1 MQHGTPVL
9 RILPA
14 IFFSAMWVCSAEH
27 SSAQTIKQG
36 KKVELSQFAA
46 SGCDASLW
54 NHVYNP
60 KRLNQLAPCISVT
73 GVITESSA
81 DPDGDQ
87 HFLLKLDPG
96 QEKLANKRNRKKK
109 GGDIVLE
116 IVCANP
122 TTMKKVKSACAG
134 YRNPIAIPAVGTHV
148 RATGTYVI
156 DSHNG
161 WAEIHPVSKLQAM

>member
-1 MQHGTPVL
+1 MMPNL
-9 RILPA
+9 KPLILVFA
-14 IFFSAMWVCSAEH
+14 FSLCVAER
-27 SSAQTIKQG
+27 SNAQSGKQG
-36 KKVELSQFAA
+36 KKIDLSQFAA

-60 KRLNQLAPCISVT
+60 TRLEKLAPCLSVT

-81 DPDGDQ
+81 DVDGDQ

-122 TTMKKVKSACAG
+122 TKLKKVKSACVG
-134 YRNPIAIPAVGTHV
+134 YKNPIAIPAVGAHV
-148 RATGTYVI
+148 RVTGTYVL

-161 WAEIHPVSKLQAM
+161 WTEIHPVSRIQAM

>member
-1 MQHGTPVL
+1 MQQSAHATRLVAVIVVSSL
-9 RILPA
+9 LTFLPQQSNA
-14 IFFSAMWVCSAEH
+14 QSA
-27 SSAQTIKQG
+27 KQG
-36 KKVELSQFAA
+36 GKLDLSQFAA

-60 KRLNQLAPCISVT
+60 KRLQQLAPCLSVT
-73 GVITESSA
+73 GVITESDA
-81 DPDGDQ
+81 DVDGDQ

-109 GGDIVLE
+109 GGDLVLE

-122 TTMKKVKSACAG
+122 TKMKKVKSACVG
-134 YRNPIAIPAVGTHV
+134 YTNPIAIPAVGTHV
-148 RATGTYVI
+148 RATGTYVL

-161 WAEIHPVSKLQAM
+161 WTEIHPVSKLQAM

>member
-1 MQHGTPVL
+1 MQLSTPAI
-9 RILPA
+9 RILP
-14 IFFSAMWVCSAEH
+14 IILFSALWVCSAER
-27 SSAQTIKQG
+27 SNAQSMKQ
-36 KKVELSQFAA
+36 KTKVDLSQFAA

-60 KRLNQLAPCISVT
+60 KRLTRLSPCLSVT

-81 DPDGDQ
+81 DADGDQ

-96 QEKLANKRNRKKK
+96 QDKLVNKRNRKKK

-134 YRNPIAIPAVGTHV
+134 YTNPIAVPAVGAHV
-148 RATGTYVI
+148 RATGSYVI